1 MNLHDRIIGSIRQS
15 TSQVLST
22 MLGIE
27 VGEGAA
33 TTETTPPEANE
44 GVLSFIGLAGPM
56 AGTGSLAC
64 SAALACHLCSQ
75 LLMTEATSVDED
87 VLDAVAELT
96 NMILGNV
103 KTDLE
108 TDLGVIGLSIPTVIF
123 GKNFKAKTAI
133 NAEWHVVRFDI
144 GNEVL
149 QVRLCL
155 TPRDHA
161 QGSAIFQG
169 PGHTCQLDV

>member
-1 MNLHDRIIGSIRQS
+1 MNLHDRIVASIRQS
-15 TSQVLST
+15 TCQVLST

-27 VGEGAA
+27 TGPGVASL
-33 TTETTPPEANE
+33 ETTPPEANE
-44 GVLSFIGLAGPM
+44 GLLSFIGLAGPL

-64 SAALACHLCSQ
+64 SANLACHLCSQ
-75 LLMTEATSVDED
+75 LLMTEATAVDEE

-108 TDLGVIGLSIPTVIF
+108 NELGVIGLSIPTVIF

-133 NAEWHVVRFDI
+133 SAEWHVVRFAI
-144 GNEVL
+144 GAEVL

-155 TPRDHA
+155 IPRDQA
-161 QGSAIFQG
+161 QASPLFHGI
-169 PGHTCQLDV
+169 GHTCPVDV

>member
-1 MNLHDRIIGSIRQS
+1 MNLHDRIVGSIRES
-15 TSQVLST
+15 TCQVLST

-27 VGEGAA
+27 AGPGIAS
-33 TTETTPPEANE
+33 TETTPPEANE
-44 GVLSFIGLAGPM
+44 GLLSFIGLAGPL

-64 SAALACHLCSQ
+64 SATLACHLCSQ
-75 LLMTEATSVDED
+75 LLMTEATSVNEE
-87 VLDAVAELT
+87 VLDAIAELT

-108 TDLGVIGLSIPTVIF
+108 NELGVIGLSIPTVIF

-144 GNEVL
+144 GEDVL

-155 TPRDHA
+155 TPRDQAPVAPLFH
-161 QGSAIFQG
+161 GL
-169 PGHTCQLDV
+169 GHTCPVDV